1 MVFSIRQK
9 ITAVILFAA
18 LIPTALLGFFSYK
31 GASNALE
38 NELKNTAEQSMQRIQ
53 DSTTLYLEGYEQ
65 NLKRLGM
72 EDRILIAAL
81 QGESEEA
88 LQSFQIYK
96 ESNPDILNIYL
107 GTKSGEMIVY
117 PAAELPPGFDP
128 TATDWYRQA
137 AGSGQIIWTEP
148 YVDTATKRLVVSAAR
163 PVLDPS
169 TKELTGVV
177 GVDIA
182 LDTLSALVGDMK
194 IGRQGYIFL
203 LDQSGKIMTHPDPA
217 LIGEEIPV
225 EELKKAVAQ
234 EQGIVDYTYG
244 GEEQFSVFAAYPKTQ
259 WKFVGVLGYNEINKA
274 VSQILR
280 NTLTYCVI
288 FAALAIVFGILAT
301 RGFTKALKALFAYSE
316 KIGSGDFTVRARA
329 LSRDETG
336 ALTNTLNQMV
346 IQLAGLIGNIKHVAE
361 EMNTSAEKL
370 AASAEETMASSE
382 EINATAAQIAGGASD
397 QAAQAEKGTR
407 MVTELATKIQ
417 TLGANSVEMVNSS
430 MDAKQANERGL
441 QSVEH
446 LRVKTEDS
454 SLAVDQISEVI
465 RNLDGKSQA
474 IGSILAA
481 ITNIAEQ
488 TNLLALNASIEAAR
502 AGEAGRGFSV
512 VADEIRK
519 LAEQSAQSVQGIEG
533 IVEDIQRESYH
544 AVGVMKEV
552 KNHSQATGQSVA
564 DVSQSFAEISQAMA
578 TIREKIAHTTALIQE
593 MTMDSNQ
600 VVDVIQNISAVTE
613 ETAAASEEVSAS
625 MEQTASAFSNVV
637 KTAEELEQLAG
648 KLSLEIA
655 QFKI

>member
-1 MVFSIRQK
+1 
-9 ITAVILFAA
+9 
-18 LIPTALLGFFSYK
+18 
-31 GASNALE
+31 
-38 NELKNTAEQSMQRIQ
+38 
-53 DSTTLYLEGYEQ
+53 
-65 NLKRLGM
+65 
-72 EDRILIAAL
+72 
-81 QGESEEA
+81 
-88 LQSFQIYK
+88 
-96 ESNPDILNIYL
+96 
-107 GTKSGEMIVY
+107 
-117 PAAELPPGFDP
+117 
-128 TATDWYRQA
+128 
-137 AGSGQIIWTEP
+137 
-148 YVDTATKRLVVSAAR
+148 
-163 PVLDPS
+163 
-169 TKELTGVV
+169 
-177 GVDIA
+177 
-182 LDTLSALVGDMK
+182 
-194 IGRQGYIFL
+194 
-203 LDQSGKIMTHPDPA
+203 
-217 LIGEEIPV
+217 
-225 EELKKAVAQ
+225 
-234 EQGIVDYTYG
+234 
-244 GEEQFSVFAAYPKTQ
+244 
-259 WKFVGVLGYNEINKA
+259 
-274 VSQILR
+274 
-280 NTLTYCVI
+280 
-288 FAALAIVFGILAT
+288 
-301 RGFTKALKALFAYSE
+301 
-316 KIGSGDFTVRARA
+316 SGDFTVRARA

-552 KNHSQATGQSVA
+552 KNHSQATVQSVA

-578 TIREKIAHTTALIQE
+578 AIREKIAHTTALIQE